1 MSSGPSPTVLPA
13 ATDRLIEELIGA
25 VHDDPVWVERLTR
38 LRGANGS
45 PFSLH
50 LAVFVEPYLQYV
62 LQGAKTI
69 ESRFSLRRSAP
80 YGRVRPDDLLLLKR
94 SGGPITG
101 ICTVSNVWLYHLDP
115 ASWQFIRREF
125 AQALCAQDP
134 AFWQQRGL
142 SRAFGESR
150 RAFAVWASLPFF
162 TLLPLTP
169 QQQHRKGA
177 PAHAAGQNRR
187 GRTSGA

>member
-134 AFWQQRGL
+134 AFWQQREHANFATL
-142 SRAFGESR
+142 MRVENVRAIAPMTFPKRDR
-150 RAFAVWASLPFF
+150 RGWVVLWN
-162 TLLPLTP
+162 
-169 QQQHRKGA
+169 GA
-177 PAHAAGQNRR
+177 PITAAEAQRR
-187 GRTSGA
+187 